1 MQICIAG
8 RMHFSKKKLSNMFF
22 SNCNKE
28 PEEEKIYR
36 WTEFFHKLD
45 NSGWK
50 MHTGAC
56 ARKQK
61 YICIYIYI
69 SLSENLFENGCTR
82 DDAVVR
88 APISHQCDSSLN
100 PGIVVMWGS
109 LLCSET
115 FSLVHNT
122 PAFPSPE
129 NQHFQSPIAPG
140 M

>member
-8 RMHFSKKKLSNMFF
+8 RMHFSKKNSATCSFQIGTKNPKKKKFIVEPSFF
-22 SNCNKE
+22 TSWTIAGERCTRAHAQENKS
-28 PEEEKIYR
+28 IYV
-36 WTEFFHKLD
+36 F
-45 NSGWK
+45 
-50 MHTGAC
+50 
-56 ARKQK
+56 
-61 YICIYIYI
+61 IYI

-100 PGIVVMWGS
+100 PGIVAIWGS